1 MVSNYLT
8 MLCKDIL
15 SIIYIFEHH
24 NDIKQIKNQI
34 YEQVERNDICFDF
47 SNDRKLFCEYV
58 LTNKQNIWKYQESS
72 FITKGDFLKVED
84 YFKIWFYDLF
94 YVPKIII
101 FSFINGE
108 VYIVEE
114 LRNIIDKKR
123 YKLTKF
129 PYFKSR
135 RDVYEK
141 FRPYFRS
148 IDEVFIDEN
157 TVT

>member
-15 SIIYIFEHH
+15 SIIYDFEHH
-24 NDIKQIKNQI
+24 NDIKQIKKQI

-58 LTNKQNIWKYQESS
+58 FTNKQNIWKYQESS
-72 FITKGDFLKVED
+72 EITKSDFLKVED

-94 YVPKIII
+94 YDIRYYI
-101 FSFINGE
+101 FSFINGD
-108 VYIVEE
+108 VYTVDI
-114 LRNIIDKKR
+114 LGHNINTNR
-123 YKLTKF
+123 YKLTKH

-135 RDVYEK
+135 RDVYET
-141 FRPYFRS
+141 FRS
-148 IDEVFIDEN
+148 IYDDNFE
-157 TVT
+157 